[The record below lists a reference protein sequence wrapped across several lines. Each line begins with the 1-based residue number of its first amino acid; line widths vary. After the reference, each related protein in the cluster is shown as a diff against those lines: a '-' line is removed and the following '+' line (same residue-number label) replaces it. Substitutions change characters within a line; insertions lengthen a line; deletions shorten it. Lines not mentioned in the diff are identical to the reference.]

1 MLYGHCRAAR
11 RLLSLINGRM
21 NSRSRNKELEVTKK
35 TFVAPVLTSEST
47 LTAAVAL
54 SAGSPL

>member
-1 MLYGHCRAAR
+1 M
-11 RLLSLINGRM
+11 
-21 NSRSRNKELEVTKK
+21 TKK

-54 SAGSPL
+54 SSGPPT